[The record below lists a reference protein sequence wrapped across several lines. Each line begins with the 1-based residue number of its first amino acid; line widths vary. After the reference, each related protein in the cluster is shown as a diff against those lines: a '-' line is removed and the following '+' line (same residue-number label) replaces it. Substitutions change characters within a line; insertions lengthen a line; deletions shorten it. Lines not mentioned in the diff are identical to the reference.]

1 MAFREPPQY
10 TTMHEKH
17 TGSERFMHRI
27 FCCLSFL
34 ALLITDAGAQGYYAG
49 KQLTV
54 LVNYDAGGPTDIEAR
69 IFARHIGRHIAGV
82 PNIIVQ
88 NMGGA
93 AGLIGTKYLG
103 EVAPKDGTILGYLT
117 AATQRYVTNP
127 ERFNV
132 DFRTY
137 EFIAAIPSGRIHFMR
152 ADVKPG
158 MKTAKDLVKAENLV
172 VGGLGRDSPKD
183 MSMRLTL
190 DMLGVPYRYVT
201 GYNSSAQA
209 MLAMQR
215 NEISYHA
222 ESPPIYAT
230 KVEPLVK
237 SGDLVTTYYDPGYNG
252 AEFSVPKQMKGLP
265 ILPFHELYKLTK
277 GGLPAGPLW
286 DAYLSLLTVNGTMY
300 RLIATPPGTPEA
312 AVAELRQAVL
322 RLNEDKAYIEEAQ
335 KTMGEAPEYISN
347 ANLNAEVRNGLSIK
361 PETKTFMQDYVKR
374 GDNR

>member
-1 MAFREPPQY
+1 
-10 TTMHEKH
+10 MHKI
-17 TGSERFMHRI
+17 S
-27 FCCLSFL
+27 CLLSCFAA
-34 ALLITDAGAQGYYAG
+34 ALPALVADASAQGFYTG

-69 IFARHIGRHIAGV
+69 VFARHIGRHVAGN
-82 PNIIVQ
+82 PNVIVQ

-103 EVAPKDGTILGYLT
+103 EVAPKDGAMLGYLT

-127 ERFNV
+127 ERFSV
-132 DFRTY
+132 DFRAY

-158 MKTAKDLVKAENLV
+158 MKTAADLIKAANLV
-172 VGGLGRDSPKD
+172 VGGLGRDAPKD

-201 GYNSSAQA
+201 GYNSSSQA
-209 MLAMQR
+209 MLALQR

-222 ESPPIYAT
+222 DSPPIYAT

-237 SGDLVTTYYDPGYNG
+237 SGELITTFYDPGYNG
-252 AEFSVPKQMKGLP
+252 VEFSIPKQMKGLP
-265 ILPFHELYKLTK
+265 ILPFHEFHKMIK
-277 GGLPAGPLW
+277 GGLPTGPLW

-300 RLIATPPGTPEA
+300 RLIAMPPGVPQE

-322 RLNEDKAYIEEAQ
+322 RLNDDKAYIEEAQ

-347 ANLNAEVRNGLSIK
+347 ANLNTEVRNGLSIK
-361 PETKTFMQDYVKR
+361 PETKNFMQEYVRR

>member
-1 MAFREPPQY
+1 
-10 TTMHEKH
+10 
-17 TGSERFMHRI
+17 MHRLS
-27 FCCLSFL
+27 CVLSFL
-34 ALLITDAGAQGYYAG
+34 ALHALLIPGAGAQSYYAG

-69 IFARHIGRHIAGV
+69 VFARHIGRHIPGA

-103 EVAPKDGTILGYLT
+103 EVAPKDGTILGYFT
-117 AATQRYVTNP
+117 AASQRYVTNP
-127 ERFNV
+127 ERFTV

-152 ADVKPG
+152 TDVKPG
-158 MKTAKDLVKAENLV
+158 MKTATDLVKAENLV
-172 VGGLGRDSPKD
+172 VGGLGRDAPKD
-183 MSMRLTL
+183 MAMRLTL

-222 ESPPIYAT
+222 DSPPIYAS

-237 SGDLVTTYYDPGYNG
+237 SGNLLTTYYDPGYNG

-265 ILPFHELYKLTK
+265 ILPFQELYKLVK
-277 GGLPAGPLW
+277 GGLPTGPLW
-286 DAYLSLLTVNGTMY
+286 DAYLSLLAVNGTMY
-300 RLIATPPGTPEA
+300 RLIVMPPGAPQT

-322 RLNEDKAYIEEAQ
+322 QLNEDKAYLEEAQ
-335 KTMGEAPEYISN
+335 RTMGEAPEYISN

-361 PETKTFMQDYVKR
+361 PETKSFMQDYVKR

>member
-1 MAFREPPQY
+1 
-10 TTMHEKH
+10 
-17 TGSERFMHRI
+17 
-27 FCCLSFL
+27 
-34 ALLITDAGAQGYYAG
+34 
-49 KQLTV
+49 
-54 LVNYDAGGPTDIEAR
+54 
-69 IFARHIGRHIAGV
+69 
-82 PNIIVQ
+82 
-88 NMGGA
+88 
-93 AGLIGTKYLG
+93 
-103 EVAPKDGTILGYLT
+103 
-117 AATQRYVTNP
+117 
-127 ERFNV
+127 
-132 DFRTY
+132 
-137 EFIAAIPSGRIHFMR
+137 
-152 ADVKPG
+152 
-158 MKTAKDLVKAENLV
+158 
-172 VGGLGRDSPKD
+172 
-183 MSMRLTL
+183 
-190 DMLGVPYRYVT
+190 
-201 GYNSSAQA
+201 

-252 AEFSVPKQMKGLP
+252 AEFSVPKQMRGLP

-300 RLIATPPGTPEA
+300 RLIAMPPGTPQA
-312 AVAELRQAVL
+312 AVTELRQAVL

-374 GDNR
+374 SDNR

>member
-1 MAFREPPQY
+1 
-10 TTMHEKH
+10 MHKV
-17 TGSERFMHRI
+17 S
-27 FCCLSFL
+27 CLLSSL
-34 ALLITDAGAQGYYAG
+34 AALLVPLISNAGAQGYYTG

-69 IFARHIGRHIAGV
+69 VFARHIGRLIAGS
-82 PNIIVQ
+82 PNVIVQ

-103 EVAPKDGTILGYLT
+103 EVAAKDGMMLGYLT
-117 AATQRYVTNP
+117 AASQRYVTNP
-127 ERFNV
+127 ERFAV
-132 DFRTY
+132 DFRSY

-152 ADVKPG
+152 SDVKPG
-158 MKTAKDLVKAENLV
+158 MKTAGDLLKAENLV
-172 VGGLGRDSPKD
+172 VGGLGRDAPKD

-222 ESPPIYAT
+222 DSPPIYAT

-237 SGDLVTTYYDPGYNG
+237 SGDLITPYYDPGFNG

-265 ILPFHELYKLTK
+265 ILPFQEFYKSIK

-286 DAYLSLLTVNGTMY
+286 DAYLSLLAVNGTMY
-300 RLIATPPGTPEA
+300 RLIAMPPGAPQT
-312 AVAELRQAVL
+312 AVAQLRQAVL
-322 RLNEDKAYIEEAQ
+322 GLNEDKAYIEEAQ

>member
-1 MAFREPPQY
+1 
-10 TTMHEKH
+10 MH
-17 TGSERFMHRI
+17 TLS
-27 FCCLSFL
+27 CLLSWL
-34 ALLITDAGAQGYYAG
+34 AILLAPSDAGAQGYYTG

-69 IFARHIGRHIAGV
+69 VFARHIGRHVAGGPSV
-82 PNIIVQ
+82 IVQ

-103 EVAPKDGTILGYLT
+103 EVAPKDGTLLGYLT

-127 ERFNV
+127 ERFTV
-132 DFRTY
+132 DFRSY

-152 ADVKPG
+152 TDVKPG
-158 MKTAKDLVKAENLV
+158 MKTATDLLKAEGLV
-172 VGGLGRDSPKD
+172 VGGLGRDGPKD

-190 DMLGVPYRYVT
+190 DMLGVSYRYVT

-222 ESPPIYAT
+222 DSPPIYAT

-265 ILPFHELYKLTK
+265 ILPFHELYKSTK
-277 GGLPAGPLW
+277 GGLPTGPLW

-300 RLIATPPGTPEA
+300 RLIAMPPGTPQA

-322 RLNEDKAYIEEAQ
+322 RLNDDKAYIEEAQ

-361 PETKTFMQDYVKR
+361 PETKNFMQEYVRR